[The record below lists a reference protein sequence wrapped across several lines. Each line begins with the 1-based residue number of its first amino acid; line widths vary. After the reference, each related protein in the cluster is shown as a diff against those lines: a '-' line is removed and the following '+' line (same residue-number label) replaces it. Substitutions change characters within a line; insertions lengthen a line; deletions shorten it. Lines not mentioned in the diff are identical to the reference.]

1 MEEVSIDGWAEHRPL
16 TKETAA
22 HVMFIIVTLV

>member
-1 MEEVSIDGWAEHRPL
+1 MEDVSIDGWAKHRTL